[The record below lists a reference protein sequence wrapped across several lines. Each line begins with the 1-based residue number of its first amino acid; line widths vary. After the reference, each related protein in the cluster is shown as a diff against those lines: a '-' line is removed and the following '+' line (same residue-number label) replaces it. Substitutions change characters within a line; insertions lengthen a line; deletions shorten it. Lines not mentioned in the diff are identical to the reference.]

1 MTGVSGAG
9 SRMRSVFNRLQAA
22 SIVLSLLAGV
32 AAAQTSSSSPAQG
45 STAQYQAHPQATPR
59 PGLPRADA
67 AESSITL
74 EASEPLFDLAVA
86 LNACG
91 YDADLKDSDA
101 VREEV
106 RTDVAAAVAE
116 SPAARTAQ
124 ASICRYMV
132 EHELNDKGRELAQY
146 VSLALFLGPAPALN
160 PTVEETEMPPDALA
174 VVNILPV
181 LRTFAD
187 SIKLHTIWLKHR
199 SEYEAITE
207 KAHKPVAD
215 MVLNTNIYL
224 KQPISSYDG
233 RRLLILVEPMLAPN
247 APNGRI
253 YGTDYAL
260 VTSPDQT
267 GAVRLA
273 QIRHLYLQY
282 EIEPLV
288 YARQQSM
295 ERLTPLLKP
304 VADAPLDY
312 EYKTNVVALVTE
324 CLIRAIEARTMEVGL
339 AVPLKPAGTRAR
351 ADLAR
356 YDEELTSYDRQAEVV
371 RRKQVD
377 LDMRQGWVLTDY
389 FYAQML
395 SLERSPE
402 SLKENMGQ
410 MVYGM
415 DVGRVKHQAEQIQFL
430 PQGSGEFIRRAA
442 PAPVG
447 LMLAEKKMLEGDLA
461 GADELAEA
469 ALKDP
474 QQDHA
479 EALYVQARV
488 ALLEGDPETST
499 AEFNELLKSSPNPRT
514 TAWAHIYLGRLYDT
528 RNPAEREKAVAEYK
542 AALAVPGAQPDA
554 RAAAAT
560 GVKTAFVVPKTVHRE
575 EQPFDA
581 SGKAEK
587 DAYKPQ

>member
-1 MTGVSGAG
+1 MG
-9 SRMRSVFNRLQAA
+9 SRMRGFVHSFLTGCLVLGSLAA
-22 SIVLSLLAGV
+22 G
-32 AAAQTSSSSPAQG
+32 AAAQSSSSSAPATQQPAAPAG
-45 STAQYQAHPQATPR
+45 PQLGGR
-59 PGLPRADA
+59 RADA

-74 EASEPLFDLAVA
+74 EASEPLFDIAVA

-91 YDADLKDSDA
+91 YDADLKDSSP

-106 RTDVAAAVAE
+106 RADVAAAVAE
-116 SPAARTAQ
+116 SPAAQSAQ
-124 ASICRYMV
+124 AAVCRYMT
-132 EHELNDKGRELAQY
+132 EHELVDKGRELAQY
-146 VSLALFLGPAPALN
+146 VSLALFLGPAPALQ
-160 PTVEETEMPPDALA
+160 PTAEETEMPPDALA
-174 VVNILPV
+174 VVNMLPV
-181 LRTFAD
+181 LRTFAETTR
-187 SIKLHTIWLKHR
+187 LHTIWLKHHA
-199 SEYEAITE
+199 EYDAITN
-207 KAHKPVAD
+207 KAHNPVAE
-215 MVLNTNIYL
+215 MVLATDVYL
-224 KQPISSYDG
+224 KLPISSYDG

-260 VTSPDQT
+260 VTSPDTT
-267 GAVRLA
+267 GGIRLA

-282 EIEPLV
+282 TIEPLV
-288 YARQQSM
+288 YARAQSI

-324 CLIRAIEARTMEVGL
+324 CLIRAIEARTLDVGFP
-339 AVPLKPAGTRAR
+339 APVKPTGTRAR
-351 ADLAR
+351 VDLAR
-356 YDEELTSYDRQAEVV
+356 YDEELASYDRQAEAV

-389 FYAQML
+389 FYIQMQA
-395 SLERSPE
+395 LERSPE

-430 PQGSGEFIRRAA
+430 PEGSGEFVRRAA
-442 PAPVG
+442 PTPTG
-447 LMLAEKKMLEGDLA
+447 LMLAEKKMLEGDLT

-474 QQDHA
+474 KQDHA

-488 ALLEGDPETST
+488 ALLEGDPETSST
-499 AEFNELLKSSPNPRT
+499 EFAAVIKESGNPRT
-514 TAWAHIYLGRLYDT
+514 VAWAHIYLGRLYDT
-528 RNPAEREKAVAEYK
+528 REPAEREKAIAEYK
-542 AALAVPGAQPDA
+542 AALATPGAQPDA
-554 RAAAAT
+554 KAAAAA
-560 GVKTAFVVPKTVHRE
+560 GVKTAFTVPKTVHRE
-575 EQPFDA
+575 EEPLDP

-587 DAYKPQ
+587 EAYKPG